1 MDAFERLVQTS
12 FAPIELSE
20 LNEDGVLF
28 DASLSNRV
36 DESEP
41 DSLFAMEPDPIAS
54 SSSIQ
59 VVNSVSFL
67 LPRPLTIY
75 DFKNFIDLMKK
86 SNQESIFAP
95 RPTTVSC
102 SNSLKTNDDDTSSGS
117 DCCASTTSLVLD
129 DKKNNKKCQVSSRLF
144 RHQKE
149 RWMGR
154 YNGLVKYYSTH
165 GTCDVPYTY
174 KEDVGLVYWVKRQR
188 HQRKL
193 IKQGRHSNLNKD
205 RIHLLN
211 IIGFNWD
218 THGNFW
224 EKNYMQLQAF
234 HKKNGH
240 TFVPSHKDAILADW
254 AKQQKRQ
261 YMFYAENQPS
271 TLTPYRFSRL
281 TKLGFYY

>member
-20 LNEDGVLF
+20 DEDGML
-28 DASLSNRV
+28 V
-36 DESEP
+36 DESSNRLDENES

-54 SSSIQ
+54 SSGIE
-59 VVNSVSFL
+59 VVNSVSSFL
-67 LPRPLTIY
+67 LPLPLIY
-75 DFKNFIDLMKK
+75 DFENFIDLMKD
-86 SNQESIFAP
+86 SNQENSLAL
-95 RPTTVSC
+95 RPATVFC
-102 SNSLKTNDDDTSSGS
+102 SNSPKTNDHDTISS
-117 DCCASTTSLVLD
+117 DNDCASTCLVLD
-129 DKKNNKKCQVSSRLF
+129 DNKNNKRKCQDSSRLF
-144 RHQKE
+144 RHQEE

-205 RIHLLN
+205 RINLLN
-211 IIGFNWD
+211 VIGFNWD

-234 HKKNGH
+234 HKENGH
-240 TFVPSHKDAILADW
+240 TFVPFQKDAILANW
-254 AKQQKRQ
+254 VKQQKRQ
-261 YMFYAENQPS
+261 YMLCAEKQPS

-281 TKLGFYY
+281 TKLGL